1 MYSYTFDPETGG
13 IILNSTPTN
22 FSKEPRPVYSTEMD
36 ILGFNKYWEYDKQN
50 DVPYMWA
57 ESNVYWYRG
66 VQIAKLRGGDL
77 YTSPE
82 LQPAYADDGSLPFS
96 SQKNNRLLPI
106 DIEAMCSRNEDLL
119 SVIEDSTVKK
129 IVKEYEKFKDKL
141 DIFHVAFS
149 GGKDSAVLLDLVK
162 KALPMSSFVV
172 IFGDTGMEF
181 PDTYEAVEKAKR
193 QCEEDETPFYIARS
207 HFSPE
212 ESCP

>member
-96 SQKNNRLLPI
+96 SQKNNRLLPLI
-106 DIEAMCSRNEDLL
+106 LKPCVHAMRIYYQL
-119 SVIEDSTVKK
+119 
-129 IVKEYEKFKDKL
+129 
-141 DIFHVAFS
+141 
-149 GGKDSAVLLDLVK
+149 
-162 KALPMSSFVV
+162 
-172 IFGDTGMEF
+172 
-181 PDTYEAVEKAKR
+181 
-193 QCEEDETPFYIARS
+193 
-207 HFSPE
+207 
-212 ESCP
+212 